1 MTKGAALMPA
11 AEQRTKGQKQMG
23 YGVWGM
29 GYGVWGMKCKCE
41 CRWAGA
47 DWMSKLSKS
56 AKPQYFIQGWLDTV
70 QHCRRHSA
78 FSLTKQFFNQ
88 AADKQRK
95 GGTRY
100 RLQYDIL
107 CAWN

>member
-1 MTKGAALMPA
+1 MTKGSALMPA
-11 AEQRTKGQKQMG
+11 AEQRTNGQKQMG

-29 GYGVWGMKCKCE
+29 KCKGE

-47 DWMSKLSKS
+47 DWISKS

-70 QHCRRHSA
+70 QHCRRHPA
-78 FSLTKQFFNQ
+78 FTLTKQFFNQ

-95 GGTRY
+95 GGTTY